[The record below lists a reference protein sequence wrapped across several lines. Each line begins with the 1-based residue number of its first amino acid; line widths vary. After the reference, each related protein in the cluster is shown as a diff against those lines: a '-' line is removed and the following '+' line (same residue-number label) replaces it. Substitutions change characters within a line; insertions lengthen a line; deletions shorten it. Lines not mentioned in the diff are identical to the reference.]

1 MLRRTG
7 LRILVLLL
15 LLSAL
20 ATPAIAAGPGVKSP
34 GFLGTLWHALTSLFS
49 PEPSRAKNGSI
60 MDPDGQTATGGACS
74 GENGSIMDP
83 NGCPAAGN
91 QAGAASDLG
100 SLMDPDG

>member
-7 LRILVLLL
+7 LRVLVLLF
-15 LLSAL
+15 LLSAV
-20 ATPAIAAGPGVKSP
+20 ATPAIAAGPGVEPP

-49 PEPSRAKNGSI
+49 PLDKNGSI

-74 GENGSIMDP
+74 GERGSLMDP

-91 QAGAASDLG
+91 QAGATSDRG
-100 SLMDPDG
+100 SVMDPDG